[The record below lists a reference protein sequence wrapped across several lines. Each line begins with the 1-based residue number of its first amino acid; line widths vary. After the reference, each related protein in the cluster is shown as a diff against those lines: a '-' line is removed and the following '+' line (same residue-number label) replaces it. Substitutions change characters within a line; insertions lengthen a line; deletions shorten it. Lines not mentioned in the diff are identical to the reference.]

1 VLVDANL
8 LVYAL
13 NEEAPEHEP
22 ARQWLEGALNGDRR
36 VGLPWESLTSVVRLL
51 TNPRIVAS
59 PQRPDLVWSI
69 VRSWLDVPVVWI
81 PGPTERHADVF
92 GALLANYRPT
102 GKLVPDA
109 HLAAIAVQHGLD
121 VYSAD
126 TDFARFRE
134 IRWINP
140 LGG

>member
-69 VRSWLDVPVVWI
+69 VRSWLDGPVVWI
-81 PGPTERHADVF
+81 PGPTERLADVF
-92 GALLANYRPT
+92 GALLANYHPT